1 MLKKPLEIVFSG
13 FRAKSR
19 WVREFLIE
27 LHSKSRAA
35 LSTTAQKHESPI
47 LALCSNPKSMRACAL
62 LLFRLICPSHEGI
75 VLKNREKARKSARV
89 LVHALSTL
97 CAHVSVSV
105 GGLPISSTQRILVL
119 PSRAYV
125 PFLHPMMTNRELW
138 QNALVQ
144 IELGTSE
151 TSFRTWFRGTDI
163 VGRDGGTVN
172 VAVPSK
178 IVKEWLSDK
187 HHKLILGILRTL
199 DSSIRA
205 VEYSVHRTVGTVE
218 RKPEKVSAQQ
228 NASLDLQSLFIDKR
242 DNLNPRY
249 TFDTFIVGPFN
260 QLAHAA
266 AKAVLERPGL
276 TYNPLFIYGSTGH
289 GKTHLIQAVG
299 NYFKKNHPNK
309 KVFYVTSER
318 FTTDYINAV
327 RAGRANGFKD
337 QYRQYDVL
345 IMDDIQFIAER
356 EKTQEELFHLFN
368 ALHDNNKQIV
378 FSSDKHPNLL
388 PGFADRLKG
397 RFSAGMIAEIPEPD
411 VESRISIIRAKNDQ
425 LGFNIPD
432 DIVAYIAEN
441 VRGNIRELEGVLNMI
456 ICRSQ
461 LKGKTISQA
470 DVRSLIKH
478 NVRPNKGVSMEEVV
492 RRISQYYEVPE
503 KSIYEKTRKKEVV
516 KPRQII
522 MYILREEF
530 SVSYPSIGE
539 KLGGRDHTTV
549 IHSCEK
555 IKEEMKKNPSLE
567 QEIEHVRSLVHS

>member
-1 MLKKPLEIVFSG
+1 
-13 FRAKSR
+13 
-19 WVREFLIE
+19 
-27 LHSKSRAA
+27 
-35 LSTTAQKHESPI
+35 
-47 LALCSNPKSMRACAL
+47 
-62 LLFRLICPSHEGI
+62 
-75 VLKNREKARKSARV
+75 
-89 LVHALSTL
+89 
-97 CAHVSVSV
+97 
-105 GGLPISSTQRILVL
+105 
-119 PSRAYV
+119 
-125 PFLHPMMTNRELW
+125 MMTNRELW

-151 TSFRTWFRGTDI
+151 ASFRTWFRGTDI
-163 VGRDGGTVN
+163 VNREGGTIN

-187 HHKLILGILRTL
+187 HHKLILGVLRGL
-199 DSSIRA
+199 DSTIRA
-205 VEYSVHRTVGTVE
+205 VEYSVHRTAVPVE
-218 RKPEKVSAQQ
+218 RKSEKSSAAPQ
-228 NASLDLQSLFIDKR
+228 NASLDLQSLYIDKR

-249 TFDTFIVGPFN
+249 TFETFVVGPFN

-276 TYNPLFIYGSTGH
+276 AYNPLFIYGSTGH
-289 GKTHLIQAVG
+289 GKTHLIQAIG
-299 NYFKKNHPNK
+299 NYFKKSHANK

-345 IMDDIQFIAER
+345 IMDDVQFIADR

-368 ALHDNNKQIV
+368 SLHDNNKQIV
-378 FSSDKHPNLL
+378 FSSDKHPALL
-388 PGFADRLKG
+388 PGFEDRIKG

-411 VESRISIIRAKNDQ
+411 VESRISIIRAKIEQ

-432 DIVAYIAEN
+432 DIVSYIAET
-441 VRGNIRELEGVLNMI
+441 VRGNIRELEGILNMI
-456 ICRSQ
+456 VCRSQ
-461 LKGKTISQA
+461 LKGKAITHA

-478 NVRPNKGVSMEEVV
+478 NVRPNRGVSIDEVV
-492 RRISQYYEVPE
+492 RRIAQYYDIAE

-522 MYILREEF
+522 MYVLREEF
-530 SVSYPSIGE
+530 NVSYPSIGE

-555 IKEEMKKNPSLE
+555 IKEEMKRSPTLE
-567 QEIEHVRSLVHS
+567 QELDHVRSLVHA

>member
-1 MLKKPLEIVFSG
+1 
-13 FRAKSR
+13 
-19 WVREFLIE
+19 
-27 LHSKSRAA
+27 
-35 LSTTAQKHESPI
+35 
-47 LALCSNPKSMRACAL
+47 
-62 LLFRLICPSHEGI
+62 
-75 VLKNREKARKSARV
+75 
-89 LVHALSTL
+89 
-97 CAHVSVSV
+97 
-105 GGLPISSTQRILVL
+105 
-119 PSRAYV
+119 
-125 PFLHPMMTNRELW
+125 MMSNRELW

-144 IELGTSE
+144 IELGISE
-151 TSFRTWFRGTDI
+151 ASFRTWFRGTDI

-187 HHKLILGILRTL
+187 HHKFILGILRNL
-199 DSSIRA
+199 DSTIRA
-205 VEYSVHRTVGTVE
+205 VEYSVHRSQPNSE
-218 RKPEKVSAQQ
+218 RKSEKGAAPQ
-228 NASLDLQSLFIDKR
+228 NASLDLQSLYIDKR

-249 TFDTFIVGPFN
+249 TFETFVVGPFN

-276 TYNPLFIYGSTGH
+276 AYNPLFIYGSTGH
-289 GKTHLIQAVG
+289 GKTHLIQAIG
-299 NYFKKNHPNK
+299 NYFKKSHANK

-327 RAGRANGFKD
+327 RAGRANSFKD

-345 IMDDIQFIAER
+345 VMDDIQFIADR

-378 FSSDKHPNLL
+378 FSSDKHPALL
-388 PGFADRLKG
+388 PGFEDRLKG
-397 RFSAGMIAEIPEPD
+397 RFSAGMVAEIPEPD
-411 VESRISIIRAKNDQ
+411 VESRISIIRAKLDQ

-432 DIVAYIAEN
+432 DIIAYIAES
-441 VRGNIRELEGVLNMI
+441 VRGNIRELEGILNMI
-456 ICRSQ
+456 VCRSQ
-461 LKGKTISQA
+461 LKGKTISHT

-478 NVRPNKGVSMEEVV
+478 NVRPSRGVSMDEVV
-492 RRISQYYEVPE
+492 RRIAQYYEVAE

-555 IKEEMKKNPSLE
+555 IKEEMKRNPTLE
-567 QEIEHVRSLVHS
+567 QELEHVRTLVHS